1 MKRYIRADFLWV
13 FSSRQLT
20 DQVLHT
26 PPSEQVNFCLV
37 FQRWRR

>member
-20 DQVLHT
+20 D
-26 PPSEQVNFCLV
+26 
-37 FQRWRR
+37 